1 MVRGYVPVA
10 ARSAPAECPLG
21 GGTVAHDVR
30 AGTPAAGGVLF
41 VGFLLLSISAA
52 WCLAVPSG

>member
-1 MVRGYVPVA
+1 
-10 ARSAPAECPLG
+10 LG